1 VKRVVCIALVLAAAS
16 LLGAAARRDNHLSSY
31 RIRFAAVVAMI
42 DVNGKTVPLLLDQD
56 GIWQQHDVA
65 FLSFEGSHG
74 SCASGSPQE
83 HEFLMG
89 DASYAKYVGIRFVV
103 GLPKSLDHADATVAS
118 SPLNLS
124 DTFWSW
130 QDGYK
135 FFRLDARVEV
145 ENRRTTAFVFH
156 FGSAECSRSG
166 DVSRCTRPNDDV
178 GRRLFAGVSFA
189 WPFRHRSRWFFA

>member
-1 VKRVVCIALVLAAAS
+1 MKRVVCIALVLAAAS
-16 LLGAAARRDNHLSSY
+16 VLGAAARRDNHLSSY

-42 DVNGKTVPLLLDQD
+42 DVNGKTVPQLLEQD
-56 GIWQQHDVA
+56 GIRQQHDVA

-83 HEFLMG
+83 REFLMG

-103 GLPKSLDHADATVAS
+103 GVPKSLDHADATVAS
-118 SPLNLS
+118 SSLSLS

-135 FFRLDARVEV
+135 F
-145 ENRRTTAFVFH
+145 TTAFVFH

-178 GRRLFAGVSFA
+178 GRRLYAGVSFA